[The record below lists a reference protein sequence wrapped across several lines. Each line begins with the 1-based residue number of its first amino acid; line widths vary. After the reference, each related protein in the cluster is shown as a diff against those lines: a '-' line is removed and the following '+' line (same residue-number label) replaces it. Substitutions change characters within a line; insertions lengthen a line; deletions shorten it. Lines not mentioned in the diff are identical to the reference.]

1 MSALHRKLRDDRR
14 GSVAVEFALAG
25 TVLIT
30 MMLGTIGAGLLVWTH
45 AGLQATAND
54 TARCIAIGAPACA
67 DAPVY
72 AAGLAGRWVFPGIIN
87 AANVS
92 VAAASTCNGASGIYT
107 RVTITS
113 GHWASSVLP
122 PPLDTWAVQVTACHL
137 SDEA

>member
-1 MSALHRKLRDDRR
+1 MSAVRRTLRDDRR

-25 TVLIT
+25 TMLMT

-54 TARCIAIGAPACA
+54 TARCVAIGAPACA
-67 DAPVY
+67 DAPAY
-72 AAGLAGRWVFPGIIN
+72 AVGMAAQWVFPGIIN

-92 VAAASTCNGASGIYT
+92 VIGESTCNGASGTYT

-113 GHWASSVLP
+113 SHWAGSVLP
-122 PPLDTWAVQVTACHL
+122 APLDTWAVQVTACHL
-137 SDEA
+137 AAET